1 MQALSLFWILLYGL
15 GQAPARGQASEP
27 ARPPRTYR
35 GQVVDTSRRPLAG
48 ATVFVKG
55 TRTAVTTNS
64 EGVFVLTLPAG
75 TFELLVDYPGHLAPT
90 VRVGTTDSVLMVTLY
105 STQPRARRR

>member
-15 GQAPARGQASEP
+15 GQAPAPGQASEP
-27 ARPPRTYR
+27 ARPSRTYR
-35 GQVVDTSRRPLAG
+35 GQVVDPGRRPLVG

-75 TFELLVDYPGHLAPT
+75 TFELLVDYPGHLAPA
-90 VRVGTTDSVLMVTLY
+90 VRVGTSDSVLLVTLY